1 MSKNIIELVLAICI
15 PMAGAMGYVHGT
27 FATIVDVK
35 KNTNKIER
43 VDNLICKM
51 AISQNIKN
59 AESICTD

>member
-1 MSKNIIELVLAICI
+1 MNKSAIELVLAICI

-27 FATIVDVK
+27 FATIIDVK
-35 KNTNKIER
+35 ANSTKIER

>member
-1 MSKNIIELVLAICI
+1 MNKSVIELILAVCI

-35 KNTNKIER
+35 ENTTKIER
-43 VDNLICKM
+43 VDKLICKM
-51 AISQNIKN
+51 AISQKIPN